1 MQEYGWVF
9 ITDPAHAASLIAA
22 EVPAEEGE
30 RLTRELTYHSSI
42 SFTNPLT
49 YAGYKDVAVSYLLCE
64 KDIAIPH
71 ESQTDMIELVE
82 RESGNKVD
90 VTRIQA
96 GHAPNLTAFGEVVD
110 WIVGMAEKA
119 VADGAGDS

>member
-1 MQEYGWVF
+1 MPELSEDEG
-9 ITDPAHAASLIAA
+9 ARLASGLS
-22 EVPAEEGE
+22 
-30 RLTRELTYHSSI
+30 YHSST

-64 KDIAIPH
+64 KDIIIPP

-90 VTRIQA
+90 VTKVQA
-96 GHAPNLTAFGEVVD
+96 GHAPNWVAFKEFVD
-110 WIVGMAEKA
+110 WIVMMADK
-119 VADGAGDS
+119 DGADDANSS

>member
-1 MQEYGWVF
+1 MVVNEL
-9 ITDPAHAASLIAA
+9 PL
-22 EVPAEEGE
+22 EEGQV
-30 RLTRELTYHSSI
+30 LTKQLAYHSST

-64 KDIAIPH
+64 KDMAIPH

-82 RESGNKVD
+82 RVSGNKVD
-90 VTRIQA
+90 VTRIPA
-96 GHAPNLTAFGEVVD
+96 GHAPNLTAFNEVVD

-119 VADGAGDS
+119 VADAPGES

>member
-1 MQEYGWVF
+1 M
-9 ITDPAHAASLIAA
+9 P
-22 EVPAEEGE
+22 EVSEEEG
-30 RLTRELTYHSSI
+30 RRVTQQLAYHSST

-82 RESGNKVD
+82 RESGSKVD
-90 VTRIQA
+90 VVRINA
-96 GHAPNLTAFGEVVD
+96 GHGPNFTALGEVVD
-110 WIVGMAEKA
+110 WIVNMSEKA
-119 VADGAGDS
+119 VADSAGAR

>member
-1 MQEYGWVF
+1 MQEHGWVF
-9 ITDPAHAASLIAA
+9 ITDPAQAARLIAA
-22 EVPAEEGE
+22 EIPVEEGE
-30 RLTRELTYHSSI
+30 RLTKQLAYHSST

-64 KDIAIPH
+64 KDNSIPH

-96 GHAPNLTAFGEVVD
+96 GHAPNLTAFKDVVN
-110 WIVGMAEKA
+110 WIVGMSEKA
-119 VADGAGDS
+119 AADGAGDS